1 MTIVLVFGVCL
12 LYNNL
17 MTTYYQ
23 KEIKNITEQ
32 ITKRYKPKKIILY
45 GSFAYGKPH
54 KDSDVDLFVIK
65 ETKKK
70 RTERHLE
77 LDKILSDRNIPL
89 DILVYTSKEVE
100 QKLALKD
107 LFIKKIIDQGKVI
120 YAR

>member
-1 MTIVLVFGVCL
+1 
-12 LYNNL
+12 

-107 LFIKKIIDQGKVI
+107 LFIKKIMDQGKVI